1 MLIIFVD
8 VCFFLL
14 DPHCDDAHTCKRA
27 TKKMKVSSV
36 TLIPLGSK
44 KLTQGLKQNGAL
56 TLVAHLSDY
65 FVTKLLNSTFITKYQ
80 LESIA
85 LRRHLR
91 F

>member
-1 MLIIFVD
+1 M
-8 VCFFLL
+8 
-14 DPHCDDAHTCKRA
+14 HNTCTRA

-36 TLIPLGSK
+36 TLSFSGSE

-56 TLVAHLSDY
+56 TLVGHLSDY
-65 FVTKLLNSTFITKYQ
+65 FGTKLLNSTFITKYQ